1 MLSCLQIENVAVIQ
15 KAEVHFQPGLNVLTG
30 ETGAGKSILIDSI
43 NAILGNRTS
52 KDLVRTGASKA
63 VIRASFAQI
72 PDAVLD
78 KLEEAGY
85 ERSAELLLS
94 REITAEGKSSCR
106 INGMPTT
113 AAVLRELCGGLI
125 NINGQHDS
133 VGLLNPAHHLSILDD
148 YAQNAKLYQ
157 EYYVLYR
164 SLVKVKKELDA
175 MITDEA
181 EKQRRIDLLSYQV
194 QEIEEAGLTAGE
206 EQTLESRRKVLD
218 NASTIRDRVAKAHA
232 LLSGDDDTPGA
243 VDLLGEASNAMD
255 TAAQLDESLSG
266 VSGTLMDLYYSAKD
280 AAAELIDRLDAY
292 DTNDAEL
299 DEIEQRLDL
308 LYRLKRKYGDTVEDI
323 IAFGQKAREELEQ
336 IQFSE
341 QRHDQLQAEKL
352 RLYGLA
358 REKAEA
364 LTQTRLKAFDEL
376 NARITDTLQ
385 FLNMPGV
392 RMTLHHARGP
402 LASHG
407 QDSVEFYISTN
418 PGEAPKPLARIA
430 SGGELSRITLA
441 IKNALADRDAVPT
454 VIYDEID
461 SGVSG
466 KAAGRIGE
474 VLRQSAQGHQIL
486 CITHT
491 AQIAA
496 LADCHLLIQKNV
508 TNDRTYTEIHPLDT
522 EGRVEA
528 LARLISGDHV
538 TELSRANAREMLGTG
553 RQ

>member
-1 MLSCLQIENVAVIQ
+1 MLRCLQIENVAVIQ

-72 PDAVLD
+72 PDVVLA
-78 KLEEAGY
+78 KLETAGY

-94 REITAEGKSSCR
+94 REIIAEGKSSCR

-206 EQTLESRRKVLD
+206 EQTLESRRKVLA

-323 IAFGQKAREELEQ
+323 IAFGQKAQEELEQ

-418 PGEAPKPLARIA
+418 AGEAPKPLARIA

-474 VLRQSAQGHQIL
+474 VLRQSARGHQIL

-538 TELSRANAREMLGTG
+538 AELSRANAREMLGTG